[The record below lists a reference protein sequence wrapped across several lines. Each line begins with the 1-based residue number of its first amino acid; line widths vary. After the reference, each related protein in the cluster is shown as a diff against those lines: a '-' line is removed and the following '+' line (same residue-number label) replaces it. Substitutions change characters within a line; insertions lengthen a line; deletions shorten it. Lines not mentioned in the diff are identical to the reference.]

1 MTKPQTLITEFLRVT
16 EGASSQE
23 QIIEMESSL
32 ERLRAEMR
40 SVEAIVE
47 TVGSSNRRYTFKN
60 AISVVNLGL
69 RLDDVDR
76 MGLEFERAPLGDVD
90 LAAVRERLRINGAT
104 EREIGVLVDKQIRC
118 ELNAMTS
125 DQFIAFVEE
134 KLDEAGVATISRNT
148 QIHRGTTP
156 SRQ

>member
-32 ERLRAEMR
+32 ERLRAQMR

-90 LAAVRERLRINGAT
+90 LAAVRERRRDRARN
-104 EREIGVLVDKQIRC
+104 RC
-118 ELNAMTS
+118 
-125 DQFIAFVEE
+125 
-134 KLDEAGVATISRNT
+134 SR
-148 QIHRGTTP
+148 R
-156 SRQ
+156 